1 MRRSIRTPPRYV
13 SLQQRRAATLSSMPS
28 SAAIIRS
35 RRETRIYR
43 FRPNSVQRD
52 DFPHPRSFLPL
63 PFHSRDQPTAP
74 AMTIAPTALCT
85 PLALECV
92 PEGLCERLRDM
103 LRLLCARVCA
113 RICIHVC
120 IPLCVAIVELCSNC
134 AKLRISVSD
143 ELRDLQYNC
152 ATFSLLSL
160 HPIPPLSTRLC
171 HRVRKNYSFV
181 QDICAAYVWYRGVYV
196 YVLARATCTNK
207 HGRATPRNIGVLYPG
222 TRYLRKRITR

>member
-1 MRRSIRTPPRYV
+1 MSLYNNGVQLLYPRCHHPRQLFAAEGKRVYTDFARTPFKETTFHTLAHF
-13 SLQQRRAATLSSMPS
+13 SLYPSTRATS
-28 SAAIIRS
+28 
-35 RRETRIYR
+35 
-43 FRPNSVQRD
+43 Q
-52 DFPHPRSFLPL
+52 PL
-63 PFHSRDQPTAP
+63 PQWRSHQLLYAP
-74 AMTIAPTALCT
+74 
-85 PLALECV
+85 
-92 PEGLCERLRDM
+92 RLRSNVCRRVYANGYGTC
-103 LRLLCARVCA
+103 LRLLCARVCT

-120 IPLCVAIVELCSNC
+120 IPLCVATVELCSNC

-171 HRVRKNYSFV
+171 RRVRKNYSLV